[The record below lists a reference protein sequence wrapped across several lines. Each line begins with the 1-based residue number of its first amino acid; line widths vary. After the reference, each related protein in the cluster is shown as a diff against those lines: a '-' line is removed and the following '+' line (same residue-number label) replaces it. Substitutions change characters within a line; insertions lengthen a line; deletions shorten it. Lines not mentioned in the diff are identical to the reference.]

1 MGKEQLAKQT
11 PKFLADLY
19 YQERESDVS
28 DFASEDSNSSD
39 EGDYDRE
46 QDDQFDACLEYENS
60 LALAQEDW
68 EDEQSSDD

>member
-1 MGKEQLAKQT
+1 MR
-11 PKFLADLY
+11 DLY

-46 QDDQFDACLEYENS
+46 QDQLDARLEYENS

-68 EDEQSSDD
+68 EDWETYQGDD